1 MYFHHLRPEN
11 KSSKRKRRILKSFVS
26 NGGLA
31 GTTTISIL
39 YPLGFMRTR
48 LATDVGNK
56 AERLYPEECEM
67 FSVRYGKQMECV
79 VSTKVMVLLYSA
91 LVCIDLFTWE
101 DMIS

>member
-1 MYFHHLRPEN
+1 MERQYSNYPSLRPEN
-11 KSSKRKRRILKSFVS
+11 ESSIRKRKKLKSFVS
-26 NGGLA
+26 GGLA

-79 VSTKVMVLLYSA
+79 VSTKVMV
-91 LVCIDLFTWE
+91 
-101 DMIS
+101 